1 MANKFV
7 ANPEVL
13 RAKGG
18 AILEQANQFVLN
30 VNTVYSTLEEMLTS
44 DYVDPA
50 IKVIGSQI
58 QSHKEDLA
66 KMAKVIA
73 DYADYCTNA
82 GNTVINNQN
91 SIVSNI
97 RV

>member
-7 ANPEVL
+7 ANPDVL

-18 AILEQANQFVLN
+18 AIRQQADQFVQN
-30 VNTVYSTLEEMLTS
+30 VNTVFTTLEDMLTS
-44 DYVDPA
+44 DFVDPA
-50 IKVIGSQI
+50 IKVVGNQI
-58 QSHKEDLA
+58 KSHKDELG
-66 KMAKVIA
+66 KMAQVIA

-97 RV
+97 NV

>member
-7 ANPEVL
+7 ANPDVL
-13 RAKGG
+13 RTKGG
-18 AILEQANQFVLN
+18 AIMEQANQFVQN
-30 VNTVYSTLEEMLTS
+30 VNTVFTTLEDMLTS

-58 QSHKEDLA
+58 KSHKDELA
-66 KMAKVIA
+66 KMAQVIN